1 MTLPPSPVGA
11 VAAPAQ
17 PVSDSPAMA
26 GRSLHLLGAG
36 QPPCG
41 IGDFSRLLL
50 DTLRETAPADH
61 HALIV
66 EAGAFRPAA
75 AWAAIGR
82 ADAVVA
88 NFPVVAWKRALFGP
102 LAVYALA
109 KLRRRGCLT
118 VLHEWAGLHRLRR
131 FVLRPILLL
140 SDTIFLVSPQVRAEL
155 AADPLVGFLT
165 RRAALMP
172 VPPNLSR
179 PAGIADS
186 PLRQRLLAAR
196 RAGRV
201 VLGHFGSIYPGKQPE
216 AVLDIAAALK
226 ARGESPLL
234 VFIGSFIKA
243 SDGIEGVFHAKVAAL
258 GLEDA
263 VVVSGYVASA
273 EELFGLFETVDAF
286 AYVLPEGLTARRASV
301 LACVQAGRPVVVTA
315 PMRADEFD
323 HHPRY
328 RALLEAGAIL
338 PVPRGAP
345 AQAYAEAVLGARAR
359 ATRAPDLDRAA
370 WFRDAAACLAARMPA
385 RVTARRRSS
394 DSPRHG

>member
-1 MTLPPSPVGA
+1 MTLPPSPAGA
-11 VAAPAQ
+11 FAASSEPVPHRSATPVA
-17 PVSDSPAMA
+17 
-26 GRSLHLLGAG
+26 SLHLLGAG
-36 QPPCG
+36 HPPCG
-41 IGDFSRLLL
+41 IGDFSQLLL
-50 DTLRETAPADH
+50 DTLRAAEPGVHNALTIEPRQFRLAET
-61 HALIV
+61 
-66 EAGAFRPAA
+66 
-75 AWAAIGR
+75 WAAIGR

-109 KLRRRGCLT
+109 KLRRRACLT
-118 VLHEWAGLHRLRR
+118 ILHEWAGLHRLRR
-131 FVLRPILLL
+131 LMLRPLLLL
-140 SDTIFLVSPQVRAEL
+140 SDTIFLVSPQVREEL
-155 AADPLVGFLT
+155 AADPLVGFLA

-216 AVLDIAAALK
+216 AVLDIAAALA
-226 ARGESPLL
+226 ARGEDPLL

-243 SDGIEGVFHAKVAAL
+243 SDGIEGVFDAKVAAL

-328 RALLEAGAIL
+328 RELLAAGAIL

-345 AQAYAEAVLGARAR
+345 AEAYAEAVLGARAR
-359 ATRAPDLDRAA
+359 PTRLPEIDRAA
-370 WFRDAAACLAARMPA
+370 WFRDAADGLRARMPD
-385 RVTARRRSS
+385 RGRRRLGA
-394 DSPRHG
+394 PET